1 MIRTSLK
8 FNKTTLTYFLIAIA
22 FCSLIALCVKIIF
35 PDSKKPSDNYTEC
48 NQLLNA
54 SAPISPSS
62 VLNDKND
69 IQLLH
74 ARINGIKSPFATN
87 AGFDRLITLARIVSS
102 LRMELVITLMRLG
115 LLLRRILLAQIS
127 SIRK

>member
-87 AGFDRLITLARIVSS
+87 AGFDSLITMMVLNN
-102 LRMELVITLMRLG
+102 ELIEVKDGPHL
-115 LLLRRILLAQIS
+115 S
-127 SIRK
+127 